1 MPLYE
6 YECRKCHHRF
16 EVIQSFSDKPIRK
29 CPNCKKGTVQKLL
42 SSPALRFKGS
52 GFYITD
58 YGGKGGAPPG
68 EGTSGSSG
76 GESSGKDGGT
86 AGEKS
91 EKKSGESSGK
101 SSSGKKSGKK
111 D

>member
-58 YGGKGGAPPG
+58 YGGKKAPPG
-68 EGTSGSSG
+68 EGTSGASG
-76 GESSGKDGGT
+76 GESSGKEGGS
-86 AGEKS
+86 EKS

>member
-16 EVIQSFSDKPIRK
+16 EVIQSVKDKPIKR
-29 CPNCKKGTVQKLL
+29 CPVCRKGTVQKLL

-52 GFYITD
+52 GWYVTD
-58 YGGKGGAPPG
+58 YGAKS
-68 EGTSGSSG
+68 TSGSGEGG
-76 GESSGKDGGT
+76 GEGSPAESSSGKNADGGK
-86 AGEKS
+86 EKS
-91 EKKSGESSGK
+91 EKAGKESGK
-101 SSSGKKSGKK
+101 PGKRPGKK